1 MSSGE
6 LNNLARI
13 GLLKTEPG
21 DQAEFDGLLRSGRV
35 RLMDAHKADLSTESR
50 FDLAYN
56 AAHAF
61 ALAAL
66 RWHGYRPDNK
76 RYIVFQS
83 LEHSLR
89 IKPATWRILDNCHR
103 LRNLA
108 EYEGAFDIGTQLLT
122 DLLQA
127 AENVGQAIEQL
138 GPIQPRDK

>member
-1 MSSGE
+1 MSSSQ
-6 LNNLARI
+6 LANLAQI
-13 GLLKTEPG
+13 GILKEEPG
-21 DQAEFDGLLRSGRV
+21 DQAEIDGLLRSARP
-35 RLMDAHKADLSTESR
+35 RLKDAHKPELSAESR

-83 LEHSLR
+83 LEHSLGV
-89 IKPATWRILDNCHR
+89 KPVIWRVLDNCHR

-108 EYEGAFDIGTQLLT
+108 EYEGYFDVGEQLLT

-127 AENVGQAIEQL
+127 AQSVGQAVEKL
-138 GPIQPRDK
+138 GPIQPRCR

>member
-1 MSSGE
+1 MLKS
-6 LNNLARI
+6 ARAR
-13 GLLKTEPG
+13 LDDALK
-21 DQAEFDGLLRSGRV
+21 L
-35 RLMDAHKADLSTESR
+35 DLSTASR

-76 RYIVFQS
+76 RYIVFQA
-83 LEHSLR
+83 LEHSLGVE
-89 IKPATWRILDNCHR
+89 PAIWRILDSCHR

-108 EYEGAFDIGTQLLT
+108 EYEGSFDIDAQMLS

-127 AENVGQAIEQL
+127 AQNVRRAVEQL
-138 GPIQPRDK
+138 GPIQPRNK

>member
-1 MSSGE
+1 MSSAE
-6 LNNLARI
+6 LDNLARI

-21 DQAEFDGLLRSGRV
+21 DQAEFDGLLKSARA
-35 RLMDAHKADLSTESR
+35 RLTDAHKADLSTASR

-66 RWHGYRPDNK
+66 RWHGYRPDNR
-76 RYIVFQS
+76 RYIVFQA
-83 LEHSLR
+83 LEHSLGV
-89 IKPATWRILDNCHR
+89 KPAVWRTLDNCHR

-108 EYEGAFDIGTQLLT
+108 EYEGFFDIDTQMLV

-127 AENVGQAIEQL
+127 AQIVGQAVEQL
-138 GPIQPRDK
+138 GPIQPQDK

>member
-1 MSSGE
+1 MNSSE
-6 LNNLARI
+6 LHNLVRI
-13 GLLKTEPG
+13 GLLKQELG
-21 DQAEFDGLLRSGRV
+21 DQAEIDGLLRSARA
-35 RLMDAHKADLSTESR
+35 RLKDAHKPELSAESR

-83 LEHSLR
+83 LEHSLGV
-89 IKPATWRILDNCHR
+89 KPATWRVLDNCHR

-108 EYEGAFDIGTQLLT
+108 EYEGFFDVGAQLLA

-127 AENVGQAIEQL
+127 AQDVGEAVEQL
-138 GPIQPRDK
+138 GPIQPRQE